1 MSKQFTVP
9 ARLEK
14 SRKRPK
20 KGKRMKI
27 TIEENGKRYESVS
40 NEVNSCLKCCFNTG
54 QPVCKE
60 PFKGI
65 CYLFTNFYWKNIKD
79 LEKAGEK

>member
-1 MSKQFTVP
+1 MNKLIVP

-14 SRKRPK
+14 AAKTQER
-20 KGKRMKI
+20 KRMKI

-65 CYLFTNFYWKNIKD
+65 CYLFTNFYWREVPKGKS
-79 LEKAGEK
+79 K